1 MKTKNKKPQTAAEK
15 EHARKV
21 AALPCAVTFC
31 KKCQTETERNSR
43 GECRPCMRART
54 SAWQAA
60 NPEKVRATKATYRA
74 ANTDK
79 VKAAYESWASS
90 NAERIKARMACYRE
104 ANQEKLKKAAATYRA
119 ENADK
124 LKAKNVAWR
133 AKNPQKVKDQNSSW
147 LSENPDARRVINQN
161 RRARTR
167 SAGGRLS
174 ADLPVRLFKLQ
185 KGKCPICESAL
196 SLNKPRSP
204 LDHIVPLSKGGSNT
218 DENIQMLCQ
227 ACNQQK
233 HAKHPVD
240 FMQSKGF
247 LL

>member
-1 MKTKNKKPQTAAEK
+1 
-15 EHARKV
+15 
-21 AALPCAVTFC
+21 
-31 KKCQTETERNSR
+31 
-43 GECRPCMRART
+43 MRARA

-60 NPEKVRATKATYRA
+60 NPEKVKATKATYRA

-79 VKAAYESWASS
+79 VKAAYEIWASS
-90 NAERIKARMACYRE
+90 NAEKIKARMATYRE
-104 ANQEKLKKAAATYRA
+104 ANPEKLKNSAATYRV

-147 LSENPDARRVINQN
+147 LSANPDARRVINQN
-161 RRARTR
+161 RRARTKA
-167 SAGGRLS
+167 AGGRLS
-174 ADLPVRLFKLQ
+174 ADLPGRLFKLQ
-185 KGKCPICESAL
+185 KGKCPICESSL
-196 SLNKPRSP
+196 SLTKPRSP

-227 ACNQQK
+227 SCNQQK
-233 HAKHPVD
+233 HAKLPVD

>member
-1 MKTKNKKPQTAAEK
+1 
-15 EHARKV
+15 
-21 AALPCAVTFC
+21 
-31 KKCQTETERNSR
+31 
-43 GECRPCMRART
+43 MRARA

-60 NPEKVRATKATYRA
+60 NPEKVRAIKAAYRA

-79 VKAAYESWASS
+79 VKAAYEIWASS
-90 NAERIKARMACYRE
+90 NSEKIKARMAVYRE
-104 ANQEKLKKAAATYRA
+104 VNPEKLKKAAATYRL
-119 ENADK
+119 ENTDK
-124 LKAKNVAWR
+124 LKAKNVRWR
-133 AKNPQKVKDQNSSW
+133 VKNPQKVKDQNSSW
-147 LSENPDARRVINQN
+147 AFENPEARRVINQN
-161 RRARTR
+161 RRARIR
-167 SAGGRLS
+167 AAEGRLS
-174 ADLPVRLFKLQ
+174 ADLPARLFKLQ

-196 SLNKPRSP
+196 SLKKPRSP